1 MKISVIITLK
11 KDVLDPQGKVIHQTL
26 DGMGFE
32 NVNEVRQGKYFEID
46 TKESDKDNAKAKVEE
61 MCKKLLA
68 NLVIENYKIILSK
81 KKTIMKISVIITLKK
96 DVLDP
101 QGKVIQQT
109 LDGMGFNGINEVR
122 QGKYFEI
129 DVKENDPNKAKKIV
143 EEMCKKLLANLV
155 IENYKIIG
163 TQ

>member
-1 MKISVIITLK
+1 
-11 KDVLDPQGKVIHQTL
+11 
-26 DGMGFE
+26 
-32 NVNEVRQGKYFEID
+32 
-46 TKESDKDNAKAKVEE
+46 
-61 MCKKLLA
+61 
-68 NLVIENYKIILSK
+68 
-81 KKTIMKISVIITLKK
+81 MKISVIITLKK

-109 LDGMGFNGINEVR
+109 LNGMGFQNINEVR

-129 DVKENDPNKAKKIV
+129 DTKETDLKKAKDQV

-155 IENYKIIG
+155 IENYKIID